1 MFKIA
6 GVRLIRSVCSAV
18 SVVSWAVLLGACAGS
33 SLPDS
38 AGPRSWIVENVASK
52 STAELYEDVI
62 KPGVFELSSS
72 KVIEGYTVE
81 SGNLVMPDNSL
92 GSLVTVRSADGSLTA
107 LVEKPKESGLLVVDT
122 QGKSTFK
129 IPVTKNYSQSD
140 FIVDEVEFR
149 RLSKTKPIIASE
161 PKVIDIFLGYTQVA
175 VDLVGEPHRHA
186 LAFVEN
192 VNLAFRNASVSGVSL
207 RLVGTQV
214 VAENYPIIGATLGNL
229 FEIFSIGIKNSAPD
243 VVYGVLGDHPEN
255 NANGWG
261 FMPGRSA
268 IGYALRPTT
277 FLHELGHNA
286 GGSHCSADG
295 GAPVPYGYGFNNGT
309 TSTVQCGEGSIN
321 YSSPT
326 LRDQHGNPLGN
337 ATTADMARVWRENAE
352 RLSSYSFGPPRN
364 FRKTA
369 STITKVT
376 FGWDP
381 VDGAV
386 RYDFYSTIL
395 SGPEIRKTGET
406 TGVTYTVSDTFGR
419 TQYFVKAVDAQGKES
434 ILSNGA
440 SR

>member
-92 GSLVTVRSADGSLTA
+92 GSLVTARSADGSLTA

-214 VAENYPIIGATLGNL
+214 VAENYPIVGATLDNL
-229 FEIFSIGIKNSAPD
+229 FEIFSTGIENSAPD

-352 RLSSYSFGPPRN
+352 RLSSYAHTLPPAAPEN
-364 FRKTA
+364 FAKVG
-369 STITKVT
+369 STGTSITFSWNTSPK
-376 FGWDP
+376 
-381 VDGAV
+381 AV
-386 RYDFYSTIL
+386 RYEIYRVKSTGDPIPKKL
-395 SGPEIRKTGET
+395 ET
-406 TGVTYTVSDTFGR
+406 VR
-419 TQYFVKAVDAQGKES
+419 
-434 ILSNGA
+434 
-440 SR
+440 R